1 MIPPEMLVKID
12 PSTQQVLLDRYE
24 FYWKSVYEDARDL
37 DLLTPDDICNIASV
51 VKSISMTE
59 GISLKTGNFGSD
71 TLMHS
76 SQKPTQFAPS
86 HSSSGIPN
94 DIMLGDRQDWKHMI
108 SMALITISF
117 SDLPHSLTSCGSIG
131 EFSDVWNKLIS
142 NSELWKQVKPR
153 TGSDGSVYLVKTFLQ
168 DDSLVSFSNASQLPY
183 NLSQAS
189 EKLDIWAFGA
199 ILYAMCAKGHLFSL
213 DHEDNLVVADSYAQ
227 LFVWD
232 KKVARIIIEERVHDP
247 PAQDLLLQILVQEH
261 ERLDTMDMVLSH
273 PFFGP
278 SSGLEAQRILEKH
291 EEEQLMYEETAV
303 ISQMT
308 SETLLR

>member
-1 MIPPEMLVKID
+1 MLVKID

-131 EFSDVWNKLIS
+131 EFSDVWNKLI
-142 NSELWKQVKPR
+142 
-153 TGSDGSVYLVKTFLQ
+153 
-168 DDSLVSFSNASQLPY
+168 
-183 NLSQAS
+183 
-189 EKLDIWAFGA
+189 
-199 ILYAMCAKGHLFSL
+199 
-213 DHEDNLVVADSYAQ
+213 
-227 LFVWD
+227 
-232 KKVARIIIEERVHDP
+232 
-247 PAQDLLLQILVQEH
+247 
-261 ERLDTMDMVLSH
+261 
-273 PFFGP
+273 
-278 SSGLEAQRILEKH
+278 
-291 EEEQLMYEETAV
+291 
-303 ISQMT
+303 
-308 SETLLR
+308 